1 MKTFLKFI
9 FAIVISFIPGII
21 GGFFSPMSPGANE
34 WYNGLNQS
42 VLTPNGWVFMWAW
55 LILYALLGIAL
66 FLIMNNEKTRHS
78 KTKAYVLFI
87 TQMVLNALWSFLF
100 FGLHAMGWALL
111 TIVALLA
118 VAIWMAISFKPISR
132 AASYLVWPYIAW
144 LCFALYL
151 NGTVILLN

>member
-1 MKTFLKFI
+1 MKKFLKFI
-9 FAIVISFIPGII
+9 LAIIISFIPGII

-66 FLIMNNEKTRHS
+66 FLIMNNEKTRQS
-78 KTKAYVLFI
+78 KTKAYVLFVV
-87 TQMVLNALWSFLF
+87 QMFLNALWSFLF

-111 TIVALLA
+111 TIVALVV
-118 VAIWMAISFKPISR
+118 VAIWMAIAFKPISR
-132 AASYLVWPYIAW
+132 GAFYLVWPYVAW

-151 NGTVILLN
+151 NGTIILLN